1 MVDSVKPPIISAPSL
16 LSAKRRRRE
25 AVATGIMWTV
35 YSFLWTPLLTLMAWW
50 AGSDLAYEAIVK
62 TGGIPA
68 LLVELKWFALWAF
81 LIFVSVTT
89 WSYSNRVR
97 FRGKESRQYAPAMSD
112 AQMMRRFGVTRMQ
125 LDTARGQK
133 IVSIDFDD
141 DGVIQSLR
149 PGSGYSGTTREMP
162 AIMTGTGSWNR
173 SDLVE
178 PE

>member
-25 AVATGIMWTV
+25 ALATGLMWTV

-68 LLVELKWFALWAF
+68 LLVELKWFALWAL
-81 LIFVSVTT
+81 LIFVSVTS
-89 WSYSNRVR
+89 WSFSNRRR
-97 FRGKESRQYAPAMSD
+97 FRGKESRQYSPAMSD
-112 AQMMRRFGVTRMQ
+112 AQMMRRFNVTHRQ
-125 LDTARGQK
+125 LRTARGQQ
-133 IVSIDFDD
+133 IVSINFDD
-141 DGVIQSLR
+141 AGVIQSLR
-149 PGSGYSGTTREMP
+149 GGPGCSVTTQEMP
-162 AIMTGTGSWNR
+162 ATMTGTGSWNR